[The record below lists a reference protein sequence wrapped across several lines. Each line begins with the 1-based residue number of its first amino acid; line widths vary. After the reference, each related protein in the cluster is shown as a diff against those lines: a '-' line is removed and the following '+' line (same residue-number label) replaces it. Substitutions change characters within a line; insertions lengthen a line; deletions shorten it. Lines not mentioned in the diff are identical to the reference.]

1 MKSSVWASVLFFSLL
16 GLWVL
21 VSGCTEEP
29 EEILTP
35 LPTTMATTPRAVPK
49 MITTQETPL
58 IPPPPPSRVPMD
70 GIGKYLGSV
79 EFSGSGNEVTGI
91 RVERNAYY
99 RFTVTNTSGKA
110 LKLFIT
116 NWNGDKTID
125 IFDNTRTSS
134 KIHTSLE
141 LFKGNYYFWTITD
154 GAYSFQVSY
163 EP

>member
-1 MKSSVWASVLFFSLL
+1 MKVTAWAPILCVSFLI
-16 GLWVL
+16 LWTL

-29 EEILTP
+29 EGISTP
-35 LPTTMATTPRAVPK
+35 LPTTTVTTPPAVPK
-49 MITTQETPL
+49 TITTQETPL
-58 IPPPPPSRVPMD
+58 IPPAPPSRVPMD

-79 EFSGSGNEVTGI
+79 EYAGFGNEVTGV

-116 NWNGDKTID
+116 NWNGDKTIN
-125 IFDNTRTSS
+125 IFDNTRNNS

>member
-1 MKSSVWASVLFFSLL
+1 MKVSVRAPILCFSFLI
-16 GLWVL
+16 LWVL

-29 EEILTP
+29 EEISTP
-35 LPTTMATTPRAVPK
+35 VITTTVTIPQTVLK
-49 MITTQETPL
+49 TVTTQETSL
-58 IPPPPPSRVPMD
+58 IPPAPPSRVPME

-79 EFSGSGNEVTGI
+79 EYAGYGNEVTAV

-99 RFTVTNTSGKA
+99 RFTITNPSGKA
-110 LKLFIT
+110 LKLYIT
-116 NWNGDKTID
+116 NWNGDKTIE
-125 IFDNTRTSS
+125 IFDNTRNSS

-141 LFKGNYYFWTITD
+141 LFKGNYYFWTITE